1 MSTEQHSFFNG
12 IGHSSISQSL
22 PNQHLNK
29 AQKNK
34 GWVKSCLDRL
44 EQIGVKQLHTNMEF
58 NDYYNMQQGNMVYA
72 DYGLPDLTKDIVD
85 LRNQGGMPVTHR
97 HYDFLGIIVNQIKG
111 EYSKLKDTYRIDTID
126 AISQNEFLRDRKE
139 ALDNYTK
146 QTTDNY
152 IKRKLVE
159 RGFEFKEQFASEEER
174 QQYLQQ
180 LDQEK
185 ARIIPP
191 EKIEEEM
198 AKSWKTVAAEW
209 ASETLEYDH
218 LRTDFNLDEIEDE
231 EVVDYILTGRFFRHY
246 HVGYDFY
253 KPERWDTR
261 TTFFSQDVEAKYPQN
276 GEYVGRIHYLSPSDI
291 INRYG
296 HKISEDV
303 QRRITGFFE
312 YSNEGLYQGGGYSI
326 PKMGRSNFSEIHS
339 VPFKGYYDYDLTL
352 QMQDVFQTPF
362 GETYIEEDGVQK
374 KIPAWFSPINKG
386 EGGNYNTY
394 HYAQDLR
401 QDIEVRSD
409 LLQVTEAYW
418 RSYKKVG
425 LLNYTTEDGL
435 QDTAVVT
442 EDLLK
447 EFLKE
452 NDIKTLRTVS
462 LEQAERNPE
471 PNTIV
476 YTWIPEVR
484 WGAKIAAVNSYLQE
498 DLYLGGEPTEY
509 QIKGGSGNVYD
520 VVFPVVGYIGQSLA
534 KKLRPFIIKYNIV
547 LNQVYNLLEKELG
560 TFLIFDMHFLPS
572 EYKNNVSTRE
582 SLEMLY
588 EAVREIGIA
597 PIDTSKQNMQG
608 AGQQMNT
615 FMTQSLDFTN
625 QIASRMQLAEQFK
638 RMALEQIGITPQRLG
653 QSSDYATAT
662 GVKEGMTATY
672 NQTEP
677 IFSVMSS
684 ATRKASEVHLA
695 IAQYCQKNYKDF
707 SFFYVKSDGSKS
719 FISLSDD
726 DFPLRNFGV
735 FPMNSTKSKRE
746 LETLKQMLFQMNTQ
760 GSDLLDFA
768 AITQA
773 ESVQKLIQV
782 GRQNRLEAE
791 KREQQKQEHEQALLD
806 KQIQAQA
813 AEKQADRE
821 WNEMSKERDRETQ
834 LERENISALGRASD
848 KKSDTTGID
857 AINKATEMALNNDVK
872 RGELQIKEK
881 NLELKDQETQAKI
894 TAMAE
899 DLKLRLEDQKIR
911 RETNSTARFTSLV
924 NKN

>member
-386 EGGNYNTY
+386 GGGNYNTY

-735 FPMNSTKSKRE
+735 FPMNSTKSKRD
-746 LETLKQMLFQMNTQ
+746 LETLKQMILNDNTKTTTVEDIALIM
-760 GSDLLDFA
+760 GSN
-768 AITQA
+768 AIQEIVSIGMARNKEIEKQA
-773 ESVQKLIQV
+773 QSQ
-782 GRQNRLEAE
+782 RQ
-791 KREQQKQEHEQALLD
+791 HEQELMDKQLTMQAQD
-806 KQIQAQA
+806 KQIERDFQASENEKDRNARIYA
-813 AEKQADRE
+813 AELTAEGRLGGAGANMEYSKMIDETSQKAVTNSFKEQELTLKEQNNNTKEKESKAKIEKAANDLKIKLQELALKKQ
-821 WNEMSKERDRETQ
+821 SI
-834 LERENISALGRASD
+834 ENSRYIA
-848 KKSDTTGID
+848 T
-857 AINKATEMALNNDVK
+857 INKN
-872 RGELQIKEK
+872 
-881 NLELKDQETQAKI
+881 
-894 TAMAE
+894 
-899 DLKLRLEDQKIR
+899 
-911 RETNSTARFTSLV
+911 
-924 NKN
+924 

>member
-386 EGGNYNTY
+386 GGGNYNTY

-498 DLYLGGEPTEY
+498 DLYLGGVPTEY

-735 FPMNSTKSKRE
+735 FPMNSAKSKRE
-746 LETLKQMLFQMNTQ
+746 LETLKQTILNDNTKTTTVEDIALIM
-760 GSDLLDFA
+760 GSN
-768 AITQA
+768 AIQEIVSIGMARNKEIEKQA
-773 ESVQKLIQV
+773 QSQ
-782 GRQNRLEAE
+782 RQ
-791 KREQQKQEHEQALLD
+791 HEQELMDKQLTMQAQD
-806 KQIQAQA
+806 KQIERDFKASENEKDRNARIYA
-813 AEKQADRE
+813 AELTAEGRLGGAGANMEYAKMIDETSQKAVTNSFKEQELTLKEQNNNTKEKESKAKIEKAANDLKIKLQELALKKQ
-821 WNEMSKERDRETQ
+821 SI
-834 LERENISALGRASD
+834 ENSRYIA
-848 KKSDTTGID
+848 T
-857 AINKATEMALNNDVK
+857 INKN
-872 RGELQIKEK
+872 
-881 NLELKDQETQAKI
+881 
-894 TAMAE
+894 
-899 DLKLRLEDQKIR
+899 
-911 RETNSTARFTSLV
+911 
-924 NKN
+924 

>member
-1 MSTEQHSFFNG
+1 
-12 IGHSSISQSL
+12 
-22 PNQHLNK
+22 
-29 AQKNK
+29 
-34 GWVKSCLDRL
+34 
-44 EQIGVKQLHTNMEF
+44 MEF

-261 TTFFSQDVEAKYPQN
+261 TTFFSQDVDAKYPQN

-386 EGGNYNTY
+386 GGGNYNTY

-425 LLNYTTEDGL
+425 LLNYTTQDGL

-746 LETLKQMLFQMNTQ
+746 LETLKQMILNDNTKTTTVEDIALIM
-760 GSDLLDFA
+760 GSN
-768 AITQA
+768 AIQEIVSIGMARNKEIEKQA
-773 ESVQKLIQV
+773 QSQ
-782 GRQNRLEAE
+782 RQ
-791 KREQQKQEHEQALLD
+791 HEQELMDKQLTMQAQD
-806 KQIQAQA
+806 KQIERDFQASENEKDRNARIYA
-813 AEKQADRE
+813 AELTAEGRLGGAGANMEYSKMIDETSQKAITNSFKEQELTLKEQNNNTKEKESKAKIEKAANDLKIKLQELALKKQ
-821 WNEMSKERDRETQ
+821 S
-834 LERENISALGRASD
+834 LENSRFIA
-848 KKSDTTGID
+848 T
-857 AINKATEMALNNDVK
+857 INKN
-872 RGELQIKEK
+872 
-881 NLELKDQETQAKI
+881 
-894 TAMAE
+894 
-899 DLKLRLEDQKIR
+899 
-911 RETNSTARFTSLV
+911 
-924 NKN
+924 